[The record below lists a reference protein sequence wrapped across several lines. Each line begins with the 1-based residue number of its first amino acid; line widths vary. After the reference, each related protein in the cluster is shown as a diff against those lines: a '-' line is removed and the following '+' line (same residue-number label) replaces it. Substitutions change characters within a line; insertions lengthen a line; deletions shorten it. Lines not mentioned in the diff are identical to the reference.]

1 MRMEQKHKAKLFA
14 KFLAGISSN
23 DEENELLNTSEVKSL
38 MQKQWDSFDDASEQ
52 FPKPDNQKIL
62 TAIYRRLALGT
73 KSNRERPTVIKL
85 SVQRF
90 YAAAAIG
97 LMLIA
102 MSGIFWFTGV
112 IPGRNLVT
120 ITAQDGVR
128 AEVFLPDGSRV
139 WLNPG
144 ASIRYKKQFDERER
158 ELTLTG
164 DAVFN
169 VSYNTDRPFH
179 VVTKNATI
187 NVLGT
192 RFIVKTSP
200 NKTWE
205 TTLLS
210 GSVSILPSKGNSV
223 DKLFLKPGQ
232 KATWDQANQSFSV
245 NSVNTNDFSLGF
257 ANQLRFDN
265 TPLATLAKTLEETF
279 GVRIVVPQQL
289 ANQYRFTATFT
300 DESIYEIFNL
310 LKISAPIDFKI
321 VDNTVIV
328 SQRAAK

>member
-328 SQRAAK
+328 SQRAVK

>member
-158 ELTLTG
+158 TLTLTG

-169 VSYNTDRPFH
+169 VSYNADRPFH

>member
-23 DEENELLNTSEVKSL
+23 DEESELLSTSEVKNL
-38 MQKQWDSFDDASEQ
+38 MQKQWDNFDDASEQ

-73 KSNRERPTVIKL
+73 NKNRVTPKMLKL

-90 YAAAAIG
+90 YAAAAVV

-112 IPGRNLVT
+112 IPGRNMVT

-139 WLNPG
+139 WLKSG
-144 ASIRYKKQFDERER
+144 ATIRYKKQFNERER
-158 ELTLTG
+158 ELNLTG
-164 DAVFN
+164 DAIFN
-169 VSYNTDRPFH
+169 VSYNADRPFQ

-192 RFIVKTSP
+192 RFIVKSSP

-210 GSVSILPSKGNSV
+210 GSVCILPSKGNNIEKV
-223 DKLFLKPGQ
+223 FLKPGQ
-232 KATWDQANQSFSV
+232 KATWNEASKNFSV
-245 NSVNTNDFSLGF
+245 NTVNSSDFSLGF

-300 DESIYEIFNL
+300 DESIFEIFNL
-310 LKISAPIDFKI
+310 LKISAPIDFKV

-328 SQRAAK
+328 SQKAVK

>member
-1 MRMEQKHKAKLFA
+1 MEQKHKAKLFA

>member
-1 MRMEQKHKAKLFA
+1 MEQKHKAKLFA

-38 MQKQWDSFDDASEQ
+38 MQKQWDNFDDASEQ

-139 WLNPG
+139 WLNQG
-144 ASIRYKKQFDERER
+144 ASIKYKKQFDERER
-158 ELTLTG
+158 TLTLTG

>member
-23 DEENELLNTSEVKSL
+23 DEENELLNTSEVKNL

-73 KSNRERPTVIKL
+73 KSKRERPTVIKL
-85 SVQRF
+85 AVQRF
-90 YAAAAIG
+90 YAAAAVV

>member
-1 MRMEQKHKAKLFA
+1 MEQKHKAKLFA

-85 SVQRF
+85 AVQRF
-90 YAAAAIG
+90 YAAAAVV

>member
-38 MQKQWDSFDDASEQ
+38 MQKQWDNFDDASEQ

-139 WLNPG
+139 WLNQG
-144 ASIRYKKQFDERER
+144 ASIKYKKQFDERER

-169 VSYNTDRPFH
+169 ISYNADRPFH